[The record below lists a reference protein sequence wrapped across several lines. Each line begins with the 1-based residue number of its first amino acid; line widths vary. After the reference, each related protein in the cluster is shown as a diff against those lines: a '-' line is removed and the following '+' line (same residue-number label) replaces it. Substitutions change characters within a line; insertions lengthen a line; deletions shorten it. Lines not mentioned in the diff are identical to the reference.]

1 MVLGLQGTEFLDNI
15 DLGGL
20 SQGVLGFIVVLLI
33 FLFVAAVVVIISLR
47 IKNTKLYNNTID
59 WFEEVNGSAV
69 PIGRDMAAILMI
81 PGTNIPVFHIKSK
94 DMYFPR
100 GTKRMGKRSFWYFI
114 KNNKELVNFTMK
126 NLNEE
131 MTEGKLEYDHTDMRY
146 AETNLKELIKRNFRD
161 KSMPW
166 WKEYKE
172 VISTVIIIFVVTFSF
187 FFIMWRLGDI
197 LGEVSRLLTA
207 AEQIIKSA
215 SLIDGSGLIVE

>member
-1 MVLGLQGTEFLDNI
+1 
-15 DLGGL
+15 
-20 SQGVLGFIVVLLI
+20 
-33 FLFVAAVVVIISLR
+33 
-47 IKNTKLYNNTID
+47 
-59 WFEEVNGSAV
+59 
-69 PIGRDMAAILMI
+69 
-81 PGTNIPVFHIKSK
+81 
-94 DMYFPR
+94 MYFPR